1 MPLDRHPTEVNKH
14 SGPTGFFSAHA
25 DQNQPTKMEGSLPA
39 GRFSRHMPPSSSPT
53 VSQARS
59 AASCGGAVR
68 IECVVRLHRPPV
80 AGASASGGAMG
91 HGSLAASLSSRS
103 DGALLNLTLLCC
115 GQGGQGAE
123 AAMAARGQGGA
134 AWQWSGRSRRC
145 GVSATTWVA
154 DAAAGRAVRPYGRAA
169 PCGTR
174 PTAVVRRHTAHR
186 RTGRQPCGGAWGAWG
201 ARGEAV
207 WRRHECGILGVGAGA
222 QRWCCS
228 GAAAVLTEEDACLP
242 PLDGDRAV

>member
-1 MPLDRHPTEVNKH
+1 
-14 SGPTGFFSAHA
+14 
-25 DQNQPTKMEGSLPA
+25 MEGSLPA

-68 IECVVRLHRPPV
+68 IETVRARRRPW
-80 AGASASGGAMG
+80 
-91 HGSLAASLSSRS
+91 RR
-103 DGALLNLTLLCC
+103 
-115 GQGGQGAE
+115 

-134 AWQWSGRSRRC
+134 AWQRSGRSRRC

-154 DAAAGRAVRPYGRAA
+154 DAAAVRAVRPYGRAA

-174 PTAVVRRHTAHR
+174 LTAIVRRHTAHR